1 MTGKMSETKHHPSYL
16 SPKLEL
22 RACADKG
29 GYGLFAREPL
39 AVNEVLAVWGGTVV
53 PGSRLS
59 AYSEYAQTHGLQVED
74 DLFLLPLTE
83 DDPSDYFNHSC
94 NPNAGLLGQI
104 TLVAMR
110 EVDIDE
116 EICFDY
122 AMSDS
127 NPYDE
132 FACGCGTPLCR
143 KRVTAQDW
151 KRRDLQ
157 QRYRGYFSPY
167 LQRRIEAEAAKH
179 A

>member
-1 MTGKMSETKHHPSYL
+1 MTETKHHPSYL
-16 SPKLEL
+16 SPRLEL

-39 AVNEVLAVWGGTVV
+39 EKDAVLAVWGGVVV
-53 PGSRLS
+53 PGNRLPE
-59 AYSEYAQTHGLQVED
+59 YSPYARTHGLQVED

-94 NPNAGLLGQI
+94 SPNAGLLGQI

-110 EVDIDE
+110 PIAAGE

-132 FACGCGTPLCR
+132 FDCGCGSPECR
-143 KRVTAQDW
+143 GRITAQDW
-151 KRRDLQ
+151 QRKDLQ
-157 QRYRGYFSPY
+157 ARYRGYFSPY
-167 LQRRIEAEAAKH
+167 LQRRIDRES
-179 A
+179 

>member
-1 MTGKMSETKHHPSYL
+1 MKENKHNPSYL
-16 SPKLEL
+16 SPRLEL
-22 RACADKG
+22 RPCPDKG
-29 GYGLFAREPL
+29 GYGLFACEL
-39 AVNEVLAVWGGTVV
+39 IEKDEVLAVWGGIVV
-53 PGSRLS
+53 PGDRLGE
-59 AYSEYAQTHGLQVED
+59 YSEYAQTHGLQVED

-94 NPNAGLLGQI
+94 SPNSGLLGQI

-110 EVDIDE
+110 QIQVGE

-132 FACGCGTPLCR
+132 FTCGCGTPECR
-143 KRVTAQDW
+143 GRITADDW
-151 KRRDLQ
+151 KRPDLQ

-167 LQRRIEAEAAKH
+167 LQRRIDAQ
-179 A
+179 

>member
-1 MTGKMSETKHHPSYL
+1 MTAQKHHPSYL

-22 RACADKG
+22 RACPDKG
-29 GYGLFAREPL
+29 GFGLFACQPL
-39 AVNEVLAVWGGTVV
+39 QKDEVLAVWGGVIV
-53 PGSRLS
+53 PGSRLGE
-59 AYSEYAQTHGLQVED
+59 YSEYAQTHGLQVED
-74 DLFLLPLTE
+74 DLYLLPLTE

-110 EVDIDE
+110 AIAPGE

-132 FACGCGTPLCR
+132 FDCGCGAPTCR
-143 KRVTAQDW
+143 GRVTAEDW
-151 KRRDLQ
+151 KRLDLQ

-167 LQRRIEAEAAKH
+167 LQRRIDALS
-179 A
+179 

>member
-1 MTGKMSETKHHPSYL
+1 MTETKHHPSYL
-16 SPKLEL
+16 SPRLDL
-22 RACADKG
+22 RACSEKG

-39 AVNEVLAVWGGTVV
+39 EKDEVLAVWGGIIV
-53 PGSRLS
+53 PGSRLTE
-59 AYSEYAQTHGLQVED
+59 YSEYVRTHGLQVED
-74 DLFLLPLTE
+74 DLYLLPLTE

-110 EVDIDE
+110 PIAVDE

-132 FACGCGTPLCR
+132 FQCGCGTPICR
-143 KRVTAQDW
+143 GRITADDW
-151 KRRDLQ
+151 KRNDLQ
-157 QRYRGYFSPY
+157 QRYRGYFSSY
-167 LQRRIEAEAAKH
+167 LQRRIDREKLG
-179 A
+179 

>member
-1 MTGKMSETKHHPSYL
+1 MSETKNNPSYL
-16 SPKLEL
+16 SQKLEL
-22 RACADKG
+22 RTCPGKG

-39 AVNEVLAVWGGTVV
+39 VKDEILAVWGGIIV
-53 PGSRLS
+53 PGSRLDQVP
-59 AYSEYAQTHGLQVED
+59 EYARTHGLQVED

-104 TLVAMR
+104 SLVAMGP
-110 EVDIDE
+110 IASGE

-132 FACGCGTPLCR
+132 FECGCGSSICR
-143 KRVTAQDW
+143 GRITAQDW
-151 KRRDLQ
+151 RRKDLQ
-157 QRYRGYFSPY
+157 IRYQGYFSPY
-167 LQRRIEAEAAKH
+167 LQRRIDALKKP
-179 A
+179 

>member
-1 MTGKMSETKHHPSYL
+1 MMNSKVNPSYL
-16 SPKLEL
+16 SRKLVLQHCPE
-22 RACADKG
+22 KG
-29 GYGLFAREPL
+29 GRGIFALEPL
-39 AVNEVLAVWGGTVV
+39 VKDEVLAVWGGVIV

-59 AYSEYAQTHGLQVED
+59 EYPTYAQTHGLQVED

-110 EVDIDE
+110 AIETGEEV
-116 EICFDY
+116 CFDY

-132 FACGCGTPLCR
+132 FECGCGSPLCR
-143 KRVTAQDW
+143 GKVTAEDW
-151 KRRDLQ
+151 RRKDLQ
-157 QRYRGYFSPY
+157 ERYRGYFSPY
-167 LQRRIEAEAAKH
+167 LTRRINGLKST
-179 A
+179 